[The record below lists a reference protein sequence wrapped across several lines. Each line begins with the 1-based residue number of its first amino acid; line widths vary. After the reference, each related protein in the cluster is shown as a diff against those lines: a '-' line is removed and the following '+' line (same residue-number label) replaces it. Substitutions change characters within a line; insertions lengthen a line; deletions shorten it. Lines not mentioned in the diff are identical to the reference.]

1 MLRKTLLVF
10 FGIAAAFGLLFL
22 LLSYIQNRLA
32 WQTIHRQEEKN
43 RIIAEY
49 EKGRLITNYQRSD
62 QSGTSTNTDSSRVDC
77 LLKRQR
83 DATEEIVFTANYCNT
98 TVERWGD
105 YIFFPE
111 GEGYENEDIT
121 LVAYNLI
128 SGERKVLYR
137 LSERIDDFFNRRP
150 EGIFSIK
157 AIDNNLY
164 FSLGGYLT
172 GDALY
177 VINLPLDEHTKPKL
191 IIANKLMNNIVYE
204 YGQYWIVG
212 GVGDG
217 GYLKHRRALF
227 DTNHQTYGSI
237 IDTGFDNET
246 GTLFIGWNGKVAY
259 IAKFERASS
268 GLEGN
273 EISEIYSL
281 SPKTLR
287 KVSIIF
293 SRRASVAS
301 VHAAEYLPDEKKF
314 LVLQNKTLGLYDL
327 ETKKIEPVI
336 TLENVPYMLRTRNN
350 TICLTEEFSFS
361 VREKKVAE
369 DVYICSPNYGRDG
382 LKRQISELKLPAEF
396 VLKTD

>member
-1 MLRKTLLVF
+1 MVRKTLLVF
-10 FGIAAAFGLLFL
+10 FGIAATFGILFL
-22 LLSYIQNRLA
+22 FSSYVKNRLA
-32 WQTIHRQEEKN
+32 WQDIHRQEEKDH
-43 RIIAEY
+43 IIAEY
-49 EKGRLITNYQRSD
+49 ERSRLITNYQRSD
-62 QSGTSTNTDSSRVDC
+62 QSGVSANTNPSRVDC
-77 LLKRQR
+77 SLRRQW

-98 TVERWGD
+98 TIERWGD

-121 LVAYNLI
+121 LVAYNLM
-128 SGERKVLYR
+128 SGERKILYR
-137 LSERIDDFFNRRP
+137 LSEHVENFFNRRP

-157 AIDNNLY
+157 AVDNNLY

-177 VINLPLDEHTKPKL
+177 VINLPFGEHVKPKL
-191 IIANKLMNNIVYE
+191 IIANKLLNNIVYE
-204 YGQYWIVG
+204 YGQYWIAG

-217 GYLKHRRALF
+217 GHLTQRRALF
-227 DTNHQTYGSI
+227 DTKHQTYGSI
-237 IDTGFDNET
+237 IDTGFDTET
-246 GTLFIGWNGKVAY
+246 GTQFIGWNGKVAY
-259 IAKFERASS
+259 IAKFERANSS
-268 GLEGN
+268 AEGN

-281 SPKTLR
+281 NPKTLR
-287 KVSIIF
+287 KVSVLF
-293 SRRASVAS
+293 SRQASIAS

-314 LVLQNKTLGLYDL
+314 LVLQNKTLGLYDP
-327 ETKKIEPVI
+327 ETEKIELII

-361 VREKKVAE
+361 VGEKKVAE
-369 DVYICSPNYGRDG
+369 DVYVCSPNYGRDG